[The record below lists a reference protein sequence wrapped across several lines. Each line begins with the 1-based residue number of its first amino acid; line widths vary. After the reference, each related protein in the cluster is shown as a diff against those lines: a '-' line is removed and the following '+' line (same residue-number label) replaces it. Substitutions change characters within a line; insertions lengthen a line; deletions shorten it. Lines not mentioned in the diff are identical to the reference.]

1 MNTDLLMQN
10 GKKGYF
16 FRILFMLLVPMAQ
29 GIYFFLNLTT
39 TQAYDITIYLDKF
52 IPFNEWFILP
62 YVFWYVYTFGA
73 LLVLALTD
81 YKTYYKLLF
90 SIVTGML
97 VCFVIYYTFPTTVP
111 RPYVPGTNLLQ
122 KMVLSIYG
130 NDKPYNCFPSI
141 HMLDTLLITLFA
153 LKYNKR
159 LWIKGA
165 SVVICVSI
173 YMSTWFVK
181 QHSILDAVASTILG
195 VILFFLFE
203 NEFIIRKLVSLKEL
217 LFFQKRIK
225 ELSD

>member
-16 FRILFMLLVPMAQ
+16 YRILFMLLIPMAQ
-29 GIYFFLNLTT
+29 GVYFFLNLTT

-111 RPYVPGTNLLQ
+111 RPYVPGTNPLQ
-122 KMVLSIYG
+122 KMVLAIYG

-141 HMLDTLLITLFA
+141 HMLDTLLITLFV

-165 SVVICVSI
+165 SAVICVSI

-195 VILFFLFE
+195 VILFFVFE
-203 NEFIIRKLVSLKEL
+203 NEFITRKLVSLKEL
-217 LFFQKRIK
+217 LFFQKRVK